1 MAGSYVLSCFQSEKM
16 AWTNLVSNKFLTM
29 NATKWTDKGFSAG
42 HRERKE
48 NRRKHCISIFS
59 IWGTVLY
66 FIMHQ
71 CRQNILCF
79 LLYMNGLGRDPT
91 KSNWTCF
98 YGTSSQPHL
107 EIFIIWM
114 HTAFAF
120 TNLLSS
126 VGIPATRWTYQYHN
140 TSNLTYRNFQ
150 ASWILFVWQTDILAH
165 GQRVCFAEGQIYEVV
180 VTLLSTLC
188 RRAVL
193 CKTLTVHSARA
204 FPEKKWRKSHHN
216 KEAWWRCIWQ
226 KPH

>member
-1 MAGSYVLSCFQSEKM
+1 
-16 AWTNLVSNKFLTM
+16 
-29 NATKWTDKGFSAG
+29 
-42 HRERKE
+42 
-48 NRRKHCISIFS
+48 
-59 IWGTVLY
+59 
-66 FIMHQ
+66 
-71 CRQNILCF
+71 
-79 LLYMNGLGRDPT
+79 MNGLGRDPT

-98 YGTSSQPHL
+98 CGTSSQPHL

-140 TSNLTYRNFQ
+140 TSNLTYHNFQ

-204 FPEKKWRKSHHN
+204 FPEKKMKKKPITIKRHGEDVYGKNLTKGKNNTVRKQNVYIWRQLKSPFLWN
-216 KEAWWRCIWQ
+216 SKRTRPWNQWWSGFCFCFPSTIKCSMPSMPFNPTWLLKEWHFKQ
-226 KPH
+226 YLK